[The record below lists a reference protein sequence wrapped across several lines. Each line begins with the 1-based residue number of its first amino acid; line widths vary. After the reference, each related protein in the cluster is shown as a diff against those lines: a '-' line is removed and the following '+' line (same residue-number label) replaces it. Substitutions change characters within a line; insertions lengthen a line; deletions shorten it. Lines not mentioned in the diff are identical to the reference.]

1 MNVIELGPITALAV
15 LACIVVFYLG
25 RAYLVAH
32 GIPFRPVLIGAITA
46 SFLFLFF
53 LIETATAFGPG
64 WLVVVNLLLLAL
76 AAHVAFLVTYRST
89 QMVRDH
95 RGRWT
100 YHSSRAV
107 VLAWLF
113 LLLLEL
119 YVQQAYIGYVTILH
133 VVVVRG
139 GPFPV
144 TTTSVPSDPTV
155 RAALAIVDA
164 LFALGTGLAV
174 GRNAGLYLLFA
185 RVRRSPPD
193 RDAVEPNG
201 EREPRG
207 PPS

>member
-1 MNVIELGPITALAV
+1 MDVIELGPVTALVV

-53 LIETATAFGPG
+53 LVETATALGPG

-76 AAHVAFLVTYRST
+76 AAHAAFLVTYRST
-89 QMVRDH
+89 QIVRDSH
-95 RGRWT
+95 GRWT

-107 VLAWLF
+107 VLAWLV

-119 YVQQAYIGYVTILH
+119 YVQQAFIGYVTILH
-133 VVVVRG
+133 FIVLRG

-144 TTTSVPSDPTV
+144 TTPPTSIDPTG

-174 GRNAGLYLLFA
+174 GRNAGLFLLFA
-185 RVRRSPPD
+185 RVRRNRPD
-193 RDAVEPNG
+193 RAA
-201 EREPRG
+201 R
-207 PPS
+207 